1 MVLAYL
7 NYLGMFKDTHVCR
20 HRVPPAHDPKPQPP
34 FLLPKPP
41 FLPAKL
47 VPKQLLAQPTA
58 PLTNRTPEQQ
68 QLMFSQLR
76 SGGFHEPAASA
87 ERLRRGLTATWRHPS
102 SKSEG
107 FRALTSSCAWDR
119 ASRCTQMEQ
128 TFSFWFCSPPFS
140 LITIFKASSPR
151 NVGSVTTT
159 LVHANSSALIM
170 WWSREQSTAT
180 AVLQHNRTSLHAA
193 VPHGSEHPQQPHR
206 LLHEIA
212 TCLGKIHAVRAEAR
226 HVTGSFVLLF
236 LKMLP
241 T

>member
-1 MVLAYL
+1 
-7 NYLGMFKDTHVCR
+7 MFKDTHVCR
-20 HRVPPAHDPKPQPP
+20 HRLPVRAPPAHDPKPQPP

-47 VPKQLLAQPTA
+47 VPKQLLPQPTA
-58 PLTNRTPEQQ
+58 PLMNRTPEQQ

-87 ERLRRGLTATWRHPS
+87 ERLRRGLMATWRHLS

-119 ASRCTQMEQ
+119 ASRCAQMEQ

-159 LVHANSSALIM
+159 LVHVNSPELIA
-170 WWSREQSTAT
+170 WWSSESRARPRPFCSMTEPRYT
-180 AVLQHNRTSLHAA
+180 LHG
-193 VPHGSEHPQQPHR
+193 PEPPQQPHR
-206 LLHEIA
+206 PLHEIA
-212 TCLGKIHAVRAEAR
+212 TCLGKIHAARAEVR
-226 HVTGSFVLLF
+226 HVTGSSVFFF